1 MILALNLI
9 FLQKIG
15 VKMQKD
21 YPEVSAF
28 DFETQALALKTI
40 EHAWKSGNAN
50 YLLKVMKEAALY
62 RSGHSDVG

>member
-1 MILALNLI
+1 
-9 FLQKIG
+9 
-15 VKMQKD
+15 MQKD